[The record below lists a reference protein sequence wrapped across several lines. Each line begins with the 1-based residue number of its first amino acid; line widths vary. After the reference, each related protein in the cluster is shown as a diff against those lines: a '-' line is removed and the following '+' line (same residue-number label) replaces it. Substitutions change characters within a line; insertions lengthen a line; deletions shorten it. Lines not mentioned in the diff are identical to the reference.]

1 MGRTDVSQ
9 LRKRAK
15 KAIDTI
21 TVGGLDPDDHCK
33 FFYLLNGDQP
43 FEIAQEKF
51 FDEQAPPGRYRFRV
65 VDAKGVVIAEGDGEH
80 LEFRAGDGE
89 DERPNGHAAMARTV
103 SSLCHSSAAEVER
116 AHRRLR
122 EEEERN
128 DNLKQH
134 QLVLEAALCDRD
146 RKIAELRAE
155 LETARDEDLGEFAE
169 ILGQIAIRVLGLD
182 QQDPARAE
190 DLEIVLNAVSK
201 SQEVQAQ
208 LQQIC
213 GEAPLRRLG
222 IGGAP

>member
-1 MGRTDVSQ
+1 MRTDISQ
-9 LRKRAK
+9 LRKDARRA
-15 KAIDTI
+15 INTI
-21 TVGGLDPDDHCK
+21 TVGSLDPEDHCE
-33 FFYLLNGDQP
+33 FFYLLNGTEP
-43 FEIAQEKF
+43 FKIAQERF
-51 FDEQAPPGRYRFRV
+51 FAEDAPPGRYRFKIK
-65 VDAKGVVIAEGDGEH
+65 DSKGAVIAQGDGE
-80 LEFRAGDGE
+80 LFEFKAEE
-89 DERPNGHAAMARTV
+89 DDRPNGHAAMARTV

-134 QLVLEAALCDRD
+134 QLVLEAALSDRD
-146 RKIAELRAE
+146 RTIAELRAE
-155 LETARDEDLGEFAE
+155 LVTARDEDLGEFAE